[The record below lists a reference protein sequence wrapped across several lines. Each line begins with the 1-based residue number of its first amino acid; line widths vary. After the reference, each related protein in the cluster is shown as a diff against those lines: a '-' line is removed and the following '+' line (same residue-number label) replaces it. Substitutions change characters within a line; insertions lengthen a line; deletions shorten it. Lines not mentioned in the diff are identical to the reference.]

1 MGDMSKNPEAV
12 MDKNDLTQG
21 PIMKKLL
28 LFALPVVASNLIMQL
43 YNIADSIIV
52 GNFAANGAHALAAV
66 GVSFPV
72 MTLFNALFMGIAM
85 GSQIVISQ
93 MYGAKD
99 YESLQKGLNT
109 SMSLAFAMG
118 LIITVVGTPL
128 AGPLLRM
135 LNTPK
140 ELINDATVYLVVVFL
155 GMLGNVY
162 FNLGSGALRGMGDSK
177 WPLYAMIVSS
187 VTNVVLDLVFVIVFK
202 WGVFG
207 VALATTISHFASG
220 MVLAVRINSGAY
232 PVKVQFRK
240 LIRPDRVSVKNIMRL
255 GLPTGLQQMAMSL
268 GSMVIQTFSNG
279 FGADLIAANTV
290 IMKADGF
297 AVMPMFAMGAA
308 VTTFVGQ
315 NIGAGQKE
323 RAKKGVHAGILAVT
337 VIGLGVGIAL
347 WFCGGLIME
356 LFGIEPG
363 NDIMTMG
370 VNGVRILAFFYCFM
384 GIDGAIAG
392 ALRGAGAAVP
402 PMITAIASNLARIP
416 LTYFL
421 AVRPLNAAVEKLMS
435 AVPLDPRILGRASQ
449 YITKLN
455 EDGTPMYDSLDEATQ
470 AAGVAVANMDGSIY
484 RMLFVSMAASMVL
497 GALLSFLYFKF
508 GKWQDKGITVQSKL
522 ADKNAEEAKAK
533 TNE

>member
-1 MGDMSKNPEAV
+1 MANEHTVSER
-12 MDKNDLTQG
+12 NDLTRG

-72 MTLFNALFMGIAM
+72 MTLFNALFMGISM

-93 MYGAKD
+93 MFGAKD
-99 YESLQKGLNT
+99 FDSLQKGLNT

-118 LIITVVGTPL
+118 LFITIVGTPL

-140 ELINDATVYLVVVFL
+140 ELINDATIYLMIIFL

-187 VTNVVLDLVFVIVFK
+187 VMNVALDLLFVIVFK
-202 WGVFG
+202 WGVMG
-207 VALATTISHFASG
+207 VALATSISHFASG

-232 PVKVQFRK
+232 PVKVQFK
-240 LIRPDRVSVKNIMRL
+240 QLIHPDGKSVKNIMRL

-268 GSMVIQTFSNG
+268 GGMVIQTFSNG

-315 NIGAGQKE
+315 NIGAGDTE
-323 RAKKGVHAGILAVT
+323 RAKKGVHAGILAV
-337 VIGLGVGIAL
+337 VCIGLVVGVAL
-347 WFCGGLIME
+347 WFCGGLIMQ

-363 NDIMTMG
+363 NDIMVMG
-370 VNGVRILAFFYCFM
+370 INGVRILAFVYCFM
-384 GIDGAIAG
+384 GIDGSIAG
-392 ALRGAGAAVP
+392 ALRGAGAAIP

-416 LTYFL
+416 ITYL
-421 AVRPLNAAVEKLMS
+421 IAVRPLNAAVEKLM
-435 AVPLDPRILGRASQ
+435 ATVPLDPRIGEKAAQ
-449 YITKLN
+449 YLTKLN
-455 EDGTPMYDSLDEATQ
+455 EDGTPMYDTFEEAQQ
-470 AAGVAVANMDGSIY
+470 AAAVSIANMDGGIY

-508 GKWQDKGITVQSKL
+508 GNWHNKGITD
-522 ADKNAEEAKAK
+522 AAKRAAQVSPK
-533 TNE
+533 ED